1 MLIIP
6 FIGFFLASSFQK
18 YLLLDDR
25 VIASM
30 VDGKLVPGEARKH
43 PSNPGIVTAAA
54 SASASAAASGMQ
66 VHLAFTG
73 DLTSMGVTWRT
84 AGPTNRT
91 ALVEWTEASSSSPP
105 PMFSVGTTKSYTIYG
120 RISGYYHHSEM
131 VNLKSKTEYKYRV
144 SSEDGGWST
153 FFNFTSPN
161 TQANLQEV
169 VRTFYA
175 FLFFLI
181 Y

>member
-1 MLIIP
+1 MYCFTI
-6 FIGFFLASSFQK
+6 
-18 YLLLDDR
+18 
-25 VIASM
+25 
-30 VDGKLVPGEARKH
+30 
-43 PSNPGIVTAAA
+43 IVTAAA

-175 FLFFLI
+175 FLFFSYLLDAHT
-181 Y
+181 YFLCSTSR